1 MTQRTQCFEWAHR
14 AGPPTHHF
22 AVHCLHLVSF
32 LWFPQSPPDQ
42 TQCLA
47 NLSQS
52 VLPWLRPATFPPTK
66 MSHVLYM
73 CSVGS
78 MHMYMHAWSIY
89 VSICT
94 YICAAAQPT
103 SHAGQDPCVQY
114 STGSGVLACL
124 HGMPGVYHIGW
135 PTNVQASSKQVCL
148 SGLLDTLSEFI
159 LTPRFSPSLS
169 PKCCCC
175 SCALACLLSSV
186 CLNWI
191 SSLKKGPLGDIPS
204 CFPPPQPE
212 GPRLS
217 PHPGLS
223 THNSK
228 IYS

>member
-114 STGSGVLACL
+114 STGSGPLACL
-124 HGMPGVYHIGW
+124 HGMPDVYHIGW
-135 PTNVQASSKQVCL
+135 PLMYRPLPSK
-148 SGLLDTLSEFI
+148 
-159 LTPRFSPSLS
+159 
-169 PKCCCC
+169 
-175 SCALACLLSSV
+175 SV
-186 CLNWI
+186 CLVCWI
-191 SSLKKGPLGDIPS
+191 PY
-204 CFPPPQPE
+204 
-212 GPRLS
+212 
-217 PHPGLS
+217 
-223 THNSK
+223 HNSSSPPDFLPLSLPSVAATAVHQPACLALCAS
-228 IYS
+228 IGFPL